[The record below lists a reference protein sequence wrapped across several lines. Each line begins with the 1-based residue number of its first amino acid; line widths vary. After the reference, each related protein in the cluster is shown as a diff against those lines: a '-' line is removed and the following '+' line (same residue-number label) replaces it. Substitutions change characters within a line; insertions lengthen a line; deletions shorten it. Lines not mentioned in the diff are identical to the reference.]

1 MHDIITHTIENG
13 IQSLP
18 GYLFNSH
25 IESTEWIRM
34 FVDAGRIVANY
45 ENGSNDEQDDV
56 RRIVFSEETMISM
69 AKYLYQSSPF
79 DFANNLKLCLDKLI
93 NKSNLDEDNRKRC
106 KEHFLRVGFITKR
119 YEMENYIPINLVEQ
133 QFKIDLSEYKD
144 EWGSTLDIPKLL
156 VGKVGSKLGRND
168 EEKEKKIK
176 MILNGSVMKKCTYML
191 IQNMGNDA
199 EIITWF
205 NEIKKAMN

>member
-1 MHDIITHTIENG
+1 MKEV
-13 IQSLP
+13 
-18 GYLFNSH
+18 H
-25 IESTEWIRM
+25 IYDSD
-34 FVDAGRIVANY
+34 VDEYKRV
-45 ENGSNDEQDDV
+45 V
-56 RRIVFSEETMISM
+56 EEM
-69 AKYLYQSSPF
+69 
-79 DFANNLKLCLDKLI
+79 NNLNDG
-93 NKSNLDEDNRKRC
+93 R
-106 KEHFLRVGFITKR
+106 RVGFITKR